1 MQRVEFKIKEVD
13 RKWLEDVLYKHGAE
27 KIFEGELKDIYYD
40 NPRDNFL
47 KNGKRITL
55 RTKGSVSKLN
65 YRDKYQELGIGV
77 HDEFEVEVSDGEMMD
92 KIMRGLGFEHFKMFK
107 KYRYDYNKDDII
119 ISFDKYLG
127 DLDYIPEFMMI
138 EAPSEDIAYE
148 WAERFGYTE
157 DDCEVLSVLDIIEF
171 YKKKRGDGLI

>member
-1 MQRVEFKIKEVD
+1 MQRVEFKIREVN

-47 KNGKRITL
+47 KKGKRITL
-55 RTKGSVSKLN
+55 RTKGSISKLTF
-65 YRDKYQELGIGV
+65 RDKYNDLGVGLI
-77 HDEFEVEVSDGEMMD
+77 DEWEVEVSDGDMMD
-92 KIMRGLGFEHFKMFK
+92 KIMIGLGFEHFKMFK
-107 KYRYDYNKDDII
+107 KYRFDYNKDDVI

-138 EAPSEDIAYE
+138 EASNEEDVYK
-148 WAERFGYTE
+148 WAELFGYKE
-157 DDCEVLSVLDIIEF
+157 DDCEALSVLDLIES